1 MGTGS
6 AAQDGVASEEALPP
20 RGAVPFF
27 RKAKRGVMSDDQQSR
42 RPLQFSL
49 RSLLMAMVVTAL
61 LFGTLRWLGVSPFA
75 SGVVLV
81 ILIVGVAMA
90 VALLVAIAGS
100 ADGDE

>member
-1 MGTGS
+1 
-6 AAQDGVASEEALPP
+6 
-20 RGAVPFF
+20 
-27 RKAKRGVMSDDQQSR
+27 MSDDQQPR

-49 RSLLMAMVVTAL
+49 RSLLMAMVVTAV

-100 ADGDE
+100 GDGDE